1 MFVSF
6 DKAFKKNENYKK
18 IPQVILDYLNQ
29 DLKCSNLK
37 YVSGEDGRCVIT
49 SLTGEYKFSGITFD
63 LSSEMEEILGDN
75 PNIQDVLNY
84 SYNAQKQIPL
94 KMIEDGYII
103 LNDEKIRIDKLGF
116 DPYKEL
122 RYFSGSLYVVPQ
134 KMDET
139 ISIKMSGYQEEMLIS
154 LKRVPDNS
162 LDWRAF
168 QSDKTKALSFFIKFN
183 LKEKTM
189 IVNIS
194 YDLNKAKNIAEALKI
209 ADIYNAFFYGEGKMN
224 DAPISFETE
233 RNGESSFST
242 EKLLYWKKL
251 HDIEEKLDIS
261 FKPSEEIT
269 ISNIY
274 IGEILYRTLIC
285 KIPVRVRDNIESVS
299 FRKKL
304 EDIQKAYDINKP
316 LTFYFEEHSRA
327 ELLGIEIP
335 LRGIQAV
342 YNCVIS
348 KLSEENGMVKLI
360 LEDESTD
367 KKKFTVA
374 MYFISDEELEKYR
387 DTHNVIE
394 EFKKAK
400 SVEEY
405 VDIY

>member
-1 MFVSF
+1 
-6 DKAFKKNENYKK
+6 
-18 IPQVILDYLNQ
+18 
-29 DLKCSNLK
+29 
-37 YVSGEDGRCVIT
+37 
-49 SLTGEYKFSGITFD
+49 
-63 LSSEMEEILGDN
+63 
-75 PNIQDVLNY
+75 
-84 SYNAQKQIPL
+84 
-94 KMIEDGYII
+94 
-103 LNDEKIRIDKLGF
+103 
-116 DPYKEL
+116 
-122 RYFSGSLYVVPQ
+122 
-134 KMDET
+134 
-139 ISIKMSGYQEEMLIS
+139 
-154 LKRVPDNS
+154 
-162 LDWRAF
+162 
-168 QSDKTKALSFFIKFN
+168 
-183 LKEKTM
+183 
-189 IVNIS
+189 
-194 YDLNKAKNIAEALKI
+194 
-209 ADIYNAFFYGEGKMN
+209 MN

-285 KIPVRVRDNIESVS
+285 KIPVRVRDNIASVS